1 MVWIIFVYF
10 FIIVLGISLLY
21 SFRVFQFGLLLLRFI
36 SNNISKT
43 ISNSKSKEKA
53 IIILGPS
60 GSGKTTFFYMIKNQK
75 FQHTTISMK
84 NNVMELN
91 YPENIFLID
100 IPGNTKIAK
109 NEILRYIPITK
120 AIIMMIDST
129 SKSSF
134 KECAELLYFVICEI
148 IAKGISYS
156 DDAHKKIK
164 STPIFIL
171 CNKNDLSTSKS
182 ESYIKEEIER
192 IVDRIR
198 NSQSLL
204 VERNRL
210 GDLDNPFNFDDL
222 PNIKIS
228 IFKTSLLEYNEDV
241 MIAIQKCLNFNSI
254 H

>member
-1 MVWIIFVYF
+1 MIWIIFTYF
-10 FIIVLGISLLY
+10 FIIVLSLSLLY
-21 SFRVFQFGLLLLRFI
+21 SSRVFQFGLLLLRFV

-43 ISNSKSKEKA
+43 ISNSRSKEKA

-60 GSGKTTFFYMIKNQK
+60 GSGKTTFFYMIKNRK

-84 NNVMELN
+84 SNVMELN
-91 YPENIFLID
+91 YPENTLLID
-100 IPGNTKIAK
+100 IPGNTRIAK

-134 KECAELLYFVICEI
+134 RECAELLYFVICEV
-148 IAKGISYS
+148 IAKSISYS
-156 DDAHKKIK
+156 RDTHKKIK
-164 STPIFIL
+164 GTPIFII
-171 CNKNDLSTSKS
+171 CNKNDLSSS
-182 ESYIKEEIER
+182 RNESYIKEEIER
-192 IVDRIR
+192 TIDRIR

-204 VERNRL
+204 VERNTL

-222 PNIKIS
+222 PNIKVS

-241 MIAIQKCLNFNSI
+241 IMAIQKCLNFN
-254 H
+254 